1 MRLRDIIRNIHEQC
15 LRYGEEDGFINY
27 CRGANI
33 GGYAKVAEAML
44 AYGVV

>member
-1 MRLRDIIRNIHEQC
+1 MAKNP
-15 LRYGEEDGFINY
+15 GFVNY

-33 GGYAKVAEAML
+33 GGYTKIAEAML